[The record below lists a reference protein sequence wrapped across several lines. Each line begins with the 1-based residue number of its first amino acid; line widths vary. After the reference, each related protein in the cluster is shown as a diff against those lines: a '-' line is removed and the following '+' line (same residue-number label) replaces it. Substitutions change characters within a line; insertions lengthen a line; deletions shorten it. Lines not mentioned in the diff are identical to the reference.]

1 MFKFKKELSLK
12 EAEHIAK
19 SSIDHILGGYIVC
32 IRRKTWVD
40 NLFVIYIAPLFYI
53 DYKPVLV
60 MADTWDYNIPYGCF
74 YRYTQEEEDAS
85 DWELVKM
92 DADEYREIR
101 VDFESSGAY
110 TDTYGITTELNR
122 FSNLVGVSYPTYTG
136 ILYTVDSNLDS
147 RQDTKN
153 HTLDNSMGTSYGIS
167 RLSGE
172 YFIKTMYIG

>member
-19 SSIDHILGGYIVC
+19 SSIDHILDGYIVC

-40 NLFVIYIAPLFYI
+40 NLFVIYIAPLFYV

-60 MADTWDYNIPYGCF
+60 MADACDYKTPYKCF
-74 YRYTQEEEDAS
+74 YGYTDEEEDAS

-101 VDFESSGAY
+101 VDFKSSEVY

-122 FSNLVGVSYPTYTG
+122 LSNFVGVSYSSNTS

-147 RQDTKN
+147 RQDTKD
-153 HTLDNSMGTSYGIS
+153 HTLGKSMGTSYSIIRQSNGYYI
-167 RLSGE
+167 R
-172 YFIKTMYIG
+172 TMYSD

>member
-19 SSIDHILGGYIVC
+19 SSIDHILDGYIVC

-40 NLFVIYIAPLFYI
+40 NLFVIYIASLFYV

-60 MADTWDYNIPYGCF
+60 MADAWGYRIPYGRF
-74 YRYTQEEEDAS
+74 YRYTQEEGDAS

-101 VDFESSGAY
+101 VDFELIGVGNIPY
-110 TDTYGITTELNR
+110 NITTEVNR
-122 FSNLVGVSYPTYTG
+122 LSNFIGVSYPTNTG
-136 ILYTVDSNLDS
+136 ILYTCDSNLES

-153 HTLDNSMGTSYGIS
+153 HALDKSMGTSYSMARQSNGYYI
-167 RLSGE
+167 R
-172 YFIKTMYIG
+172 TMYSD

>member
-19 SSIDHILGGYIVC
+19 GSIDHILDGYIIC
-32 IRRKTWVD
+32 IRRKTWID
-40 NLFVIYIAPLFYI
+40 NLFVIYIASLFYV

-60 MADTWDYNIPYGCF
+60 MADAWNYNIPYGCF
-74 YRYTQEEEDAS
+74 YRYTDEEGDAS

-101 VDFESSGAY
+101 VDFKSSEVY

-122 FSNLVGVSYPTYTG
+122 LSNFVGVSYPSNTS

-147 RQDTKN
+147 RQFTGNYK
-153 HTLDNSMGTSYGIS
+153 LDKSMGTSYGIS

-172 YFIKTMYIG
+172 YSIKTMYIG

>member
-19 SSIDHILGGYIVC
+19 GSIDQILDGYIVC
-32 IRRKTWVD
+32 RRRKTWID
-40 NLFVIYIAPLFYI
+40 NLFVIYTASLFYV

-60 MADTWDYNIPYGCF
+60 MADTRDYNIPYERF

-101 VDFESSGAY
+101 VDFKSSEVY
-110 TDTYGITTELNR
+110 TDTYVITTELNR
-122 FSNLVGVSYPTYTG
+122 FSNFVGVSYPSNTG

-147 RQDTKN
+147 RQFTGNYK
-153 HTLDNSMGTSYGIS
+153 LDKSMWTSYGITRQS
-167 RLSGE
+167 NG
-172 YFIKTMYIG
+172 YYIRTVYSD

>member
-1 MFKFKKELSLK
+1 MFKFKRGLSLK

-19 SSIDHILGGYIVC
+19 SSIDHILDGYIVC

-40 NLFVIYIAPLFYI
+40 NLFVIYIASLFYV

-60 MADTWDYNIPYGCF
+60 MADVCDYKTPYKCF
-74 YRYTQEEEDAS
+74 YRYTQGEGDAS

-101 VDFESSGAY
+101 VDFKSSEVY
-110 TDTYGITTELNR
+110 TDTYDITTELNR
-122 FSNLVGVSYPTYTG
+122 LSNFVGVSYTSNTS

-147 RQDTKN
+147 RQFTVNYK
-153 HTLDNSMGTSYGIS
+153 LDKSMWTSYGITRQS
-167 RLSGE
+167 NG
-172 YFIKTMYIG
+172 YYIRTVYSD